1 MRVSRMM
8 FLSHN
13 ELDRLESNEIHSLL
27 KTDYCPGAN
36 EKRRICKALVEII
49 IEEWKT
55 KTKKNL

>member
-1 MRVSRMM
+1 MM